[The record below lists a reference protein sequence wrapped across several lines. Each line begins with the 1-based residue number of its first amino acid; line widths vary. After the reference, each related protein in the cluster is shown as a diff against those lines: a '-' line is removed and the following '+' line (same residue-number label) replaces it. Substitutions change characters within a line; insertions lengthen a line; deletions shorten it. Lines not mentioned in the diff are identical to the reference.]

1 MKRTIFASIFAAALL
16 CLNTFAFT
24 PEAAE
29 QAAEPAMESKQL
41 LLNEELTSELL
52 FFQDF
57 DQLPVGVCQSG
68 DIAGMLAGTEGN
80 KLVDFGKMG
89 WGVISEGCSF
99 EVCEEENG
107 NRYLKV
113 TGDIYKAFGVW
124 FENDALHYSVA
135 SFNYKYPAADTCK
148 TVNSATYSAKG
159 TMYVGNNSWA
169 ADGALTDAANTAWT
183 QVSGKPHSVVQ
194 GPCFGLAFNQSS
206 GESVIYIDDLTVW
219 SFSES
224 VETAH
229 NSAVAKTVSFANTSG
244 YEAAEMPADITR
256 CVWYNIYNA
265 QNKDKVTVDLSTIV
279 PLSAPSGYAFAGW
292 SASEG
297 STRVKD
303 CQYRNFRVPG
313 DFTFYA
319 LWEKAKPTVVYEDF
333 EGFAVG
339 QALTGDDLAFLN
351 LGQLGYDTSATVI
364 LDELTGS
371 KALKISAVRF
381 GGFELANRNLSAQ
394 TEYFTFDYRF
404 ETGDGPD
411 FTAYR
416 GENFTAGHILVAKK
430 AVWSNFIQF
439 FYPTDRVYG
448 FYFSGYDAGGN
459 YSIIID
465 NLYYWAIPA
474 GLTNDEKKATISFT
488 GSTKGVFP
496 ENAEMPEP
504 IEKDLWEN
512 ANTDDNTLHLKTILP
527 SSVPGYRFLGWSR
540 ADGGTVIGVNYN
552 DYRAIKDETLYA
564 VWEID
569 TPVMTGLTSIRTNEN
584 EPKQAIRFQA
594 KVSGAMFMACEEM
607 GFLATRE
614 SKLAEN
620 EQLTLELGNGKVV
633 STAVDKSKVQA
644 NTDDSLTWAVVLK
657 NIPKKAE
664 YLKEELIVRAYVK
677 LGGNIYY
684 GNPAKKSI
692 YDTAKSYANE
702 YPDNLPEAI
711 QEIIRIAEQDAMHN

>member
-1 MKRTIFASIFAAALL
+1 MKHTIFASIFAAALL
-16 CLNTFAFT
+16 CLNSFAFT
-24 PEAAE
+24 PETVETPSEPIVEDENAALTE
-29 QAAEPAMESKQL
+29 V
-41 LLNEELTSELL
+41 TSELL
-52 FFQDF
+52 FYQDF
-57 DQLPVGVCQSG
+57 DNIPVGTYESG
-68 DIAGMLAGTEGN
+68 DIASLLSGTEAN

-89 WGVISEGCSF
+89 WGVIGPGCTF
-99 EVCEEENG
+99 EVLKEENG
-107 NRYLKV
+107 NHYLKV
-113 TGDIYKAFGVW
+113 TGSTYKAFGVW

-224 VETAH
+224 EGAAH

-244 YEAAEMPADITR
+244 YEAAEMPTDITR

-297 STRVKD
+297 GTRVKD

-416 GENFTAGHILVAKK
+416 GENFTAGHTLVAKK
-430 AVWSNFIQF
+430 AVWSNFIQL

-564 VWEID
+564 VWEKVD
-569 TPVMTGLTSIRTNEN
+569 TPTMTGLTSLRIKEGET
-584 EPKQAIRFQA
+584 KQAIRFQA
-594 KVSGAMFMACEEM
+594 KISGNMFVNCDGF
-607 GFLATRE
+607 GFLATRAT
-614 SKLAEN
+614 LLG
-620 EQLTLELGNGKVV
+620 EQELTLDLGNKVV
-633 STAVDKSKVQA
+633 SKAVDKAAVQA
-644 NTDDSLTWAVVLK
+644 DDKGKDLFWAVVLK
-657 NIPKKAE
+657 NIPMQAK
-664 YLKEELIVRAYVK
+664 YLKEDLVVRGYVK
-677 LGGNIYY
+677 LDGVTYY
-684 GNPAKKSI
+684 GEQAANSLYKAALNYVETYGDTSIPA
-692 YDTAKSYANE
+692 T
-702 YPDNLPEAI
+702 I
-711 QEIIRIAEQDAMHN
+711 QEIITIVENDNA

>member
-1 MKRTIFASIFAAALL
+1 M
-16 CLNTFAFT
+16 
-24 PEAAE
+24 
-29 QAAEPAMESKQL
+29 
-41 LLNEELTSELL
+41 
-52 FFQDF
+52 
-57 DQLPVGVCQSG
+57 
-68 DIAGMLAGTEGN
+68 
-80 KLVDFGKMG
+80 
-89 WGVISEGCSF
+89 
-99 EVCEEENG
+99 
-107 NRYLKV
+107 
-113 TGDIYKAFGVW
+113 
-124 FENDALHYSVA
+124 
-135 SFNYKYPAADTCK
+135 
-148 TVNSATYSAKG
+148 
-159 TMYVGNNSWA
+159 
-169 ADGALTDAANTAWT
+169 
-183 QVSGKPHSVVQ
+183 
-194 GPCFGLAFNQSS
+194 
-206 GESVIYIDDLTVW
+206 
-219 SFSES
+219 
-224 VETAH
+224 
-229 NSAVAKTVSFANTSG
+229 
-244 YEAAEMPADITR
+244 
-256 CVWYNIYNA
+256 
-265 QNKDKVTVDLSTIV
+265 
-279 PLSAPSGYAFAGW
+279 
-292 SASEG
+292 
-297 STRVKD
+297 
-303 CQYRNFRVPG
+303 
-313 DFTFYA
+313 
-319 LWEKAKPTVVYEDF
+319 YEDF

-416 GENFTAGHILVAKK
+416 GENFTAGHTLVAKK
-430 AVWSNFIQF
+430 AVWSNFIQL

-527 SSVPGYRFLGWSR
+527 SSVSGYRFLGWSR

-584 EPKQAIRFQA
+584 EQKQAIRFQA
-594 KVSGAMFMACEEM
+594 KVSGAMFMACEEL